1 MRAFW
6 DAFDAMPAD
15 QFYVALAAFLI
26 ALGLIERA
34 YRLRGVQ

>member
-15 QFYVALAAFLI
+15 RLYLVLAALLI
-26 ALGLIERA
+26 ALGLVERA
-34 YRLRGVQ
+34 HRLRRAP